1 MPAPAALFTSLLF
14 SLIGMAVCLYGKRS
28 ANLPLVGIGFALMG
42 YTWFVSD
49 TFWLYA
55 IGCALCGGIYWFRE

>member
-1 MPAPAALFTSLLF
+1 MPAPAALFASLLF
-14 SLIGMAVCLYGKRS
+14 SLIGMVSFMYGKRTLNW
-28 ANLPLVGIGFALMG
+28 AHMGIGAGLMG

-55 IGCALCGGIYWFRE
+55 IGGVLCFGIYWFRE